1 MKDVISPQVKKSLTL
16 NEEGKIIEDEKEI
29 GKIFNSFFT
38 KIIINLRENID
49 QKMVRD
55 PTEKLKKKIERKNLR
70 FSLKTVSEKK
80 VYKAICSLKKKK
92 SSGSDGLTLEQLVLG
107 AKALAD
113 PLTRLINS
121 SITSGVFPEAW
132 KEAIITPILK
142 KVTQQKKKSTGLL
155 VVSQ

>member
-1 MKDVISPQVKKSLTL
+1 M
-16 NEEGKIIEDEKEI
+16 
-29 GKIFNSFFT
+29 
-38 KIIINLRENID
+38 
-49 QKMVRD
+49 
-55 PTEKLKKKIERKNLR
+55 ERKNLR

-92 SSGSDGLTLEQLVLG
+92 SSGSDGLIQEQLVLG
-107 AKALAD
+107 AKALAA

-142 KVTQQKKKSTGLL
+142 KGDPTKKENYRPFSCLSVASKVLEKLSMTKYL
-155 VVSQ
+155 VLWKPINCCLTTSMDSDQEDPQ